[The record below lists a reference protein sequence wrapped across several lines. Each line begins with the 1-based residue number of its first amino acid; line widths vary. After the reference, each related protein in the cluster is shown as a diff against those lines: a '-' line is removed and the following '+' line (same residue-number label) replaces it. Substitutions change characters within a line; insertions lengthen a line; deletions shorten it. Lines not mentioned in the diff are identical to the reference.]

1 MKSSSSSQ
9 LIHGSIPPSA
19 LGDIEVFCVNNG
31 SPDGSRE
38 ILAKRQKEDARTVIA
53 DKPNGGLSPARNAGM
68 AACRSG
74 PYPPSNRKY
83 TGTKGLLLIICT
95 AVALVLAA
103 YVAAFVL
110 AL

>member
-53 DKPNGGLSPARNAGM
+53 DKPNGGLSSARNEGM

-74 PYPPSNRKY
+74 PYPQATENTLEPKACFS
-83 TGTKGLLLIICT
+83 
-95 AVALVLAA
+95 
-103 YVAAFVL
+103 
-110 AL
+110 